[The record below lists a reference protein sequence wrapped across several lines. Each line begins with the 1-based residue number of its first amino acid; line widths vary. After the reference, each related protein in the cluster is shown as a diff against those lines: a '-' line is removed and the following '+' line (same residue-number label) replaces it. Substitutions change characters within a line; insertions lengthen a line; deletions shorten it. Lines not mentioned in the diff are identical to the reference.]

1 MNTKIAAVL
10 GLGLIAAAIVLQL
23 SQNST
28 PAHHESAAKTESPPA
43 LATPEFPV
51 DSASV
56 GEISKPSIAS
66 QNERA
71 LSSST
76 EEIIAKIKS
85 ALTHSGSRHTYA
97 TFSKLSETVDA
108 SNVRE
113 LLAFVQTLPKP
124 QEKSMLVSLFVAR
137 WAELNPAA
145 AIAYAEALPTG
156 TARNWA
162 LTSAVSGWA
171 EHDPGAATSW
181 VQQLPAGPLRDQA
194 LQTVVSRKADHA
206 C

>member
-1 MNTKIAAVL
+1 MHKIKSISIALFIGAIAAPL
-10 GLGLIAAAIVLQL
+10 IYAASLHFKGGAPTFSDQGTTLKTCFSLAGLGNGDVTIKVTTTGTATTLCTNQGGNTAPGQNKTPVSPSGQATIPSTEIKNGNL
-23 SQNST
+23 SACVTTTPPPAPT

-108 SNVRE
+108 SN
-113 LLAFVQTLPKP
+113 F
-124 QEKSMLVSLFVAR
+124 
-137 WAELNPAA
+137 
-145 AIAYAEALPTG
+145 
-156 TARNWA
+156 
-162 LTSAVSGWA
+162 
-171 EHDPGAATSW
+171 
-181 VQQLPAGPLRDQA
+181 
-194 LQTVVSRKADHA
+194 
-206 C
+206 